1 MSDGD
6 IDEPKRVHADYTESQ
21 CADTK

>member
-1 MSDGD
+1 MSDSD